1 MNQIEQ
7 SKPLRAFHQAKWDEP
22 IIFELDSP
30 GQMGVELPP
39 PDPQM
44 ALQVGDPLALI
55 PRSALRQRPPTLPHV
70 GQARVL
76 RHYLR
81 LSQECLGADLNVE
94 IGQGT
99 CTMKFN
105 PPINERIARTPKLT
119 ELHPLQPADTMQGL
133 LGILYQTKAML
144 AEISGM
150 DAVCLQPQ
158 SGSQALMTLS
168 AIMRAKHAAD
178 GQPQRNEIITT
189 TFSHPSAAAS
199 AIVMGFKVR
208 TVRAR
213 ADGYPDYEHFRSLV
227 GPNTAGFICANPEDT
242 GLYNPKIAR
251 FTALV
256 HENGG
261 LCGYDQ
267 ANANGLFGVARARE
281 AGFDMCF
288 FNLHKSFATPHGCG
302 GPGTGAVAVVSELA
316 RFLPGPLVD
325 FDGTRYVLTAATP
338 DSVGKVRM
346 FLGVPQVAV
355 KAYAWMRSLGAA
367 GLYAVAKTAALNN
380 AYLYRRLVSA
390 PGISAPFDPSAQRVE
405 QARYSLS
412 DLRAETGVETEDVQ
426 RRMCDFGLHYWTSH
440 HPFVVPEP
448 MTLEPTE
455 SPSKEDLDEYIDTL
469 LYVLQEAEKDPEKVQ
484 SAPHCSTVHRNKEA
498 MLDDPAQWAIT
509 WRMYLKK
516 HPGQEMCP

>member
-1 MNQIEQ
+1 MKQIERINT
-7 SKPLRAFHQAKWDEP
+7 PRAFHQAKWNEP

-30 GQMGVELPP
+30 GQVGVEFPP
-39 PDPQM
+39 PDPDM
-44 ALQVGDPLALI
+44 RKETSGPFRGI
-55 PRSALRQRPPTLPHV
+55 PNAAWRKRPPVLPRI

-105 PPINERIARTPKLT
+105 PPINERITRTPKLS
-119 ELHPLQPADTMQGL
+119 ELHPLQPVDTMQGL
-133 LGILYQTKAML
+133 LEILYRTQSML

-168 AIMRAKHAAD
+168 AIIRAKHAAA
-178 GQPQRNEIITT
+178 GHPERNELITT
-189 TFSHPSAAAS
+189 VFSHPSAAAS
-199 AIVMGFKVR
+199 AIVMGFTVR

-213 ADGYPDYEHFRSLV
+213 ADGYPDFEHFRSLV
-227 GPNTAGFICANPEDT
+227 GPKTAGFICANPEDT
-242 GLYNPKIAR
+242 GLYNPEIAR

-261 LCGYDQ
+261 VCGYDQ
-267 ANANGLFGVARARE
+267 ANANGLFGVTRARE

-302 GPGTGAVAVVSELA
+302 GPGTGAVAVTSALS
-316 RFLPGPLVD
+316 RFLPGPSVSI
-325 FDGTRYVLTAATP
+325 DGDQYVLAPAAP
-338 DSVGKVRM
+338 DSIGKVRM
-346 FLGVPQVAV
+346 FFGVPQVAV
-355 KAYAWMRSLGAA
+355 KAYAWMRSLGAD
-367 GLYAVAKTAALNN
+367 GLYTVAKTAALNN

-390 PGISAPFDPSAQRVE
+390 PGITAPFDPASQRVE
-405 QARYSLS
+405 QARYSLA
-412 DLRAETGVETEDVQ
+412 DLKTETGVSSEDVQ

-440 HPFVVPEP
+440 HPFIVPEP

-455 SPSKEDLDEYIDTL
+455 SPSKEDLDEYADTL
-469 LYVLQEAEKDPEKVQ
+469 LHILQEAKENPELVRT
-484 SAPHCSTVHRNKEA
+484 APHCSTVHRNEDA
-498 MLDDPAQWAIT
+498 ALDDPSQWAIT
-509 WRMYLKK
+509 WRMYLKNK
-516 HPGQEMCP
+516 Q